1 MVRNKTPSIQQLCYI
16 LPLLKGIIYPLFK
29 VSLVA
34 LAEKVLREALR
45 LSISPSL
52 FAQFE
57 EAIFGGIESSGVLQF
72 FLLTSLSFAQTFA
85 VTVSIALVLA
95 CIIPLY
101 RALDE
106 NYLNYIEV
114 KRIQGILYERFILDT
129 NSVAIQEASDLMYT
143 KIASVEKYWSSS
155 KYKTVD
161 DITSILSGLTLLLIL
176 AWDLGLMTLGA
187 TILIVFVAALVW
199 KKMSTPWS
207 EQRELKAAT
216 ANAQL
221 LDLVNC
227 KDVIRSH
234 AKENI
239 EGTAL
244 KMILDAD
251 HEDIKML
258 AWAKLVS
265 EFVKYFTFTMVT
277 PLLFVFVFFVDPT
290 LERVFELFIILVV
303 SDDMTR
309 AYVQYLSKGPIDAEY
324 NRAKNVFCRVLGVDE
339 AALFPPTITF
349 PRWFPSNKRSRI
361 DIELGL
367 PHPNQSSYKGLNP
380 DPSSAPAAQVLP
392 QKVVNALRTPSDKD
406 SNKENSHNLCMEAIS
421 FGYKM
426 ADGTMF
432 NVMNNLNLSFQ
443 LGHHYAIMG
452 ETGAG
457 KSTIFKI
464 LSGLVQPVHG
474 RIVVNGE
481 AVDPTS
487 RLWREQVGVVSQ
499 DSVLF
504 NRTIRE
510 NLEYGMNP
518 DVVSTGTTETDLWRV
533 LEQVKMDDRV
543 RQLPMGLDTMIHD
556 SGHEFSGGQRQRLQ
570 IARLLLRSSC
580 SIVLLDECTSALDT
594 ETAEDILQ
602 ILTTFLIDKTLV
614 MVTHDTQTLCLA
626 DTVLNM
632 KVGGIIEDVTAKM
645 SKSLINNENVTKMS
659 KSLIDK

>member
-1 MVRNKTPSIQQLCYI
+1 
-16 LPLLKGIIYPLFK
+16 
-29 VSLVA
+29 
-34 LAEKVLREALR
+34 
-45 LSISPSL
+45 
-52 FAQFE
+52 
-57 EAIFGGIESSGVLQF
+57 
-72 FLLTSLSFAQTFA
+72 
-85 VTVSIALVLA
+85 
-95 CIIPLY
+95 
-101 RALDE
+101 
-106 NYLNYIEV
+106 
-114 KRIQGILYERFILDT
+114 
-129 NSVAIQEASDLMYT
+129 
-143 KIASVEKYWSSS
+143 
-155 KYKTVD
+155 
-161 DITSILSGLTLLLIL
+161 
-176 AWDLGLMTLGA
+176 
-187 TILIVFVAALVW
+187 
-199 KKMSTPWS
+199 MSTPWS

-239 EGTAL
+239 EETAL
-244 KMILDAD
+244 KTVLDAD
-251 HEDIKML
+251 HKEIHML
-258 AWAKLVS
+258 VWAKIVT
-265 EFVKYFTFTMVT
+265 EFVKTTTFFMVT
-277 PLLFVFVFFVDPT
+277 PLLFVFVFIIDPT
-290 LERVFELFIILVV
+290 LERVFALLIIIVV
-303 SDDMTR
+303 WDDMTR
-309 AYVQYLSKGPIDAEY
+309 AYLDILASEPINEEY
-324 NRAKNVFCRVLGVDE
+324 DRAKNVFCRVLGVDE
-339 AALFPPTITF
+339 ATLFPHTITL
-349 PRWFPSNKRSRI
+349 PQWCLGNQRI
-361 DIELGL
+361 PKDIELGL
-367 PHPNQSSYKGLNP
+367 PRPNQMSYKSLNP

-392 QKVVNALRTPSDKD
+392 PKVVNALRTPSDKD
-406 SNKENSHNLCMEAIS
+406 SNKENGHSLCMEGIS

-432 NVMNNLNLSFQ
+432 NVMDNLDLTFQ

-464 LSGLVQPVHG
+464 LAGLLQPVHG

-518 DVVSTGTTETDLWRV
+518 DIVSTGTTETDLWRV

-556 SGHEFSGGQRQRLQ
+556 SGHEFSGGQQQRLQ

-594 ETAEDILQ
+594 ETTEDILQ
-602 ILTTFLIDKTLV
+602 ILKTFLIDKTLV
-614 MVTHDTQTLCLA
+614 MVTHDAQTLCLA
-626 DTVLNM
+626 DTVLKM
-632 KVGGIIEDVTAKM
+632 QVGGIIE
-645 SKSLINNENVTKMS
+645 NVTSKM
-659 KSLIDK
+659 LC